1 MKPTENYEQLLA
13 RFTKRTAQIK
23 AKKDETQRESPQWS
37 MLESQLDYLRGC
49 TDTVIYLQT
58 GKLPNDGNHD
68 GMKDHKP
75 VAK

>member
-1 MKPTENYEQLLA
+1 MKPTENLEQLLE

-23 AKKDETQRESPQWS
+23 AKKDETQRESPQWAIF
-37 MLESQLDYLRGC
+37 ESQLDYLRGC

-58 GKLPNDGNHD
+58 GKLPYDSFRD